1 MITIIED
8 SRQQEGKHELKR
20 AYFMQKNIE
29 VVRSKLPFG
38 DYALPP
44 SVAIDTKA
52 NMDEIAANICGKAH
66 KRFIRECKAAKEAG
80 CQLII
85 LVENTVGVTELSQ
98 VHTWINPRII
108 YSPGCVKGDRLQKAM
123 ETISERYGVQF
134 MFCTPEDSG
143 AMIEEILKHYEHVG
157 GGD

>member
-1 MITIIED
+1 MYLVED
-8 SRQQEGKHELKR
+8 TRQQSGKHDLKHS
-20 AYFMQKNIE
+20 YFTSHNIG

-38 DYALPP
+38 DYAPVPP
-44 SVAIDTKA
+44 VSIDTKA

-108 YSPGCVKGDRLQKAM
+108 YSPDCVKGDRLQKAM

-134 MFCTPEDSG
+134 IFCTPEDSG
-143 AMIEEILKHYEHVG
+143 AVIKEILEHYEHVG